1 MLHKARVNVPGI
13 VRGDGAGLGC
23 PFLPV
28 KRVSAKSLLVF
39 SALSM
44 VGCGTSRSSARATLQ
59 AVAAATRSPDPARD
73 LYDLMPETAR
83 RSESLEAFRARVGGD
98 RRSLD
103 ELRDAIGA
111 ALSAGTPVTAELHQG
126 ARRVLAVEERG
137 GWRVGGPSLGDA
149 TVVTTPGRDG
159 ARAALEH
166 LRRTLVRGDLQGLLS
181 MLSAR
186 ARGAMES
193 DLRDLA
199 AALEDPDALQFPDV
213 PGATRV
219 RLPDG
224 RVLLLV
230 WERDGWRVEGLRE
243 NTTP

>member
-1 MLHKARVNVPGI
+1 M
-13 VRGDGAGLGC
+13 
-23 PFLPV
+23 
-28 KRVSAKSLLVF
+28 KRVAAKSLLVV

-44 VGCGTSRSSARATLQ
+44 VGCGTSGSSARATLL
-59 AVAAATRSPDPARD
+59 ALVSATRAPDPARA
-73 LYDLMPETAR
+73 LYDLMPESAR
-83 RSESLEAFRARVGGD
+83 RAESLDAFRARVGSD
-98 RRSLD
+98 PRSLV
-103 ELRDAIGA
+103 ELRDSVAA
-111 ALSAGTPVTAELHQG
+111 ALSGATPVTAELHQG
-126 ARRVLAVEERG
+126 ARRVLAVEERD

-166 LRRTLVRGDLQGLLS
+166 LRRTLARGDLQGLMS

-199 AALEDPDALQFPDV
+199 AALEDPDALQFPEI

-230 WERDGWRVEGLRE
+230 WERDGWRVEGLLERA
-243 NTTP
+243 TP

>member
-1 MLHKARVNVPGI
+1 ML
-13 VRGDGAGLGC
+13 
-23 PFLPV
+23 
-28 KRVSAKSLLVF
+28 
-39 SALSM
+39 
-44 VGCGTSRSSARATLQ
+44 GCGTSGSSPRLTLHALVSATN
-59 AVAAATRSPDPARD
+59 APDPARA
-73 LYDLMPETAR
+73 LYALMPESAR
-83 RSESLEAFRARVGGD
+83 RAESLDAFRARVGSD
-98 RRSLD
+98 PRSLV
-103 ELRDAIGA
+103 ELRDAVAA
-111 ALSAGTPVTAELHQG
+111 ALSRATPVTAELRQG
-126 ARRVLAVEERG
+126 ARRVLAVEERD

-166 LRRTLVRGDLQGLLS
+166 LRRTLARGDLQGLMS

-199 AALEDPDALQFPDV
+199 AALEDPDALQFPEV

-230 WERDGWRVEGLRE
+230 WEHDGWRVEGLRE
-243 NTTP
+243 SVTP